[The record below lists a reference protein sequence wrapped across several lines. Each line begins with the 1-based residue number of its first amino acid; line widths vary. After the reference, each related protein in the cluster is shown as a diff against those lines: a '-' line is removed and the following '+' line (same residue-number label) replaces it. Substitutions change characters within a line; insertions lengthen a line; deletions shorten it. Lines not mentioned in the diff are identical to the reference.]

1 VLFNWNTTN
10 FISILTVTVMNRLNS
25 GNCFMLFYYQIVTC
39 LLVTWAAAADVG
51 LHVDATAYFFPVN
64 DSFSDVIMNEHLKLK
79 TVNGHTVWGGVP
91 SGEGTS
97 PKQAQVANFSPPKYW
112 TLSILISDCCL
123 QSVAVCC
130 FMIYLRPRSAILT
143 HIGSRRLYWEAR
155 PYQTTRPGVL
165 VILTLAILKL

>member
-1 VLFNWNTTN
+1 MSMQHAMPSLALVLAIHQLLHFCLRSGGGSTGARGQSSPPLDGCWPKNRNTRPIKSRFYQSQN
-10 FISILTVTVMNRLNS
+10 APKLALLRLK
-25 GNCFMLFYYQIVTC
+25 LVTC

-97 PKQAQVANFSPPKYW
+97 PKQAQVANFSPPKY
-112 TLSILISDCCL
+112 
-123 QSVAVCC
+123 
-130 FMIYLRPRSAILT
+130 
-143 HIGSRRLYWEAR
+143 
-155 PYQTTRPGVL
+155 
-165 VILTLAILKL
+165 